1 MEDYSVAQLFAVNG
15 NGEAHQEHTGWPVK
29 QDVFAFQDQN
39 QSGEPAP
46 TEAFAGDEFDGGY
59 HPQEDH
65 PQEDQAHEAVAAEE
79 YDNLAWGEQEDQAF
93 AAWAEAEDLQD
104 GEATTWEVQEDVASG
119 EADAGF
125 AESAGLLREAGQGR
139 TVPAGRLVIDR
150 FPQLR
155 GHKGTPPDL
164 LLKWNGMPR
173 DVQTVDVVVHLH
185 GYSGKRAAMS
195 IIRDKEPAS
204 GLDFSDPAQPGTPGR
219 TTPTLALLPRGNY
232 FGGNSGA
239 GYSFPELTKPSAIQ
253 KLVAAGLEAFN
264 KEAGTSATTGKL
276 ILTAH
281 SGGGAPL
288 MAILRH
294 TDPDEVHTFDALYS
308 DPAAL
313 IAWARRR
320 IAAGT
325 GALRVLYRPGEPTA
339 RNSERV
345 AKALKQLAAPPTFR
359 VESTRVPHNDMPR
372 KFGWLLLRDSGAPIP
387 GTIAKEAEEEGAD
400 LFFAET
406 GWRFDETDH
415 AEADAAVGPAEAA
428 TNATETEES
437 WESGETQAEA
447 DETETESGEAEA
459 GEWQLA
465 AAEAEAEDIGE
476 HEVFPSGLSLTITSG
491 KTGKG
496 EEHWDPN
503 NAGLPLYD
511 TSAAVRPR
519 KLSPNFTVAE
529 LVFSGNQYAEKARI
543 SPALVTAL
551 QKIRDRVG
559 RPVRITSGYRSWQRN
574 VAVYSQARPPK
585 KPTLSRHCSGQ
596 AADITVAGMS
606 GLDIAKAAVDV
617 LGDGIGVGIGAG
629 FAHIDVR
636 GKWTVWTY
644 ISGTAGTAAVA
655 ELNAHRTG
663 RKAAPAPV
671 PAPQTSDRAAGRVVR
686 GSFSKCATGEQPGA
700 RAMADQWR
708 RLTGRHAG
716 TFNCRKTEAG
726 TPSLHGEG
734 RSIDLHGRA
743 DRPVEKAQADAYVAW
758 MQSNAVELQVAYLI
772 WNHNQWSWARR
783 AEGWRPYGGNNKH
796 IDHIHV
802 DLSWEGAR
810 NPSPLFSG
818 GVPGLGGAPA
828 PAPSPPRPAPA
839 PKPAPA
845 PRPGVPAH
853 VQEFVRRY
861 GPEARLGQQ
870 ASGVPW
876 LVTLG
881 QAALESGWGKKAPR
895 FNFFGIKAKAT
906 DPEPRR
912 QLLQTREVLSHPNA
926 KFPRV
931 VSVRPRSDGRYEYV
945 VMDWFRAYASAEES
959 FADHGNFLVRNSRYR
974 PAFQHTNDPYAFARA
989 VAAAGYAT
997 DPAYAATLTSVMRL
1011 IERAA

>member
-1 MEDYSVAQLFAVNG
+1 MEDYTVAQLFAVNG
-15 NGEAHQEHTGWPVK
+15 NGDAHQEHPAWPVK
-29 QDVFAFQDQN
+29 QDVFSFQDQH
-39 QSGEPAP
+39 QSHQPSP
-46 TEAFAGDEFDGGY
+46 PEAFAGEEFVG
-59 HPQEDH
+59 EDH
-65 PQEDQAHEAVAAEE
+65 HQEDQAHDAVTTEH
-79 YDNLAWGEQEDQAF
+79 YDDLAWGEQEDQAF
-93 AAWAEAEDLQD
+93 TSWAEAADLQEED
-104 GEATTWEVQEDVASG
+104 EATTWEVQEDLAGG
-119 EADAGF
+119 EADVGF
-125 AESAGLLREAGQGR
+125 AESADRHWETGQAR
-139 TVPAGRLVIDR
+139 AVPGGRLVIDR

-155 GHKGTPPDL
+155 GHKGTGPDL
-164 LLKWNGMPR
+164 LLKWNGMPQ

-185 GYSGKRAAMS
+185 GYSGKRATMS
-195 IIRDKEPAS
+195 ITRDKEPAS

-239 GYSFPELTKPSAIQ
+239 GYSFPELTKPSTIQ

-264 KEAGTSATTGKL
+264 REAGTSATPGKL

-288 MAILRH
+288 MAILHH

-325 GALRVLYRPGEPTA
+325 GALRVLFRPGEPTA
-339 RNSERV
+339 RHSERV
-345 AKALKQLAAPPTFR
+345 AKALKQPAAPPSFR
-359 VESTRVPHNDMPR
+359 VESTRVPHNDIPR
-372 KFGWLLLRDSGAPIP
+372 KFGWLLLRDSSAPIP
-387 GTIAKEAEEEGAD
+387 GTTAREAEEEAAD

-406 GWRFDETDH
+406 GWRFDE
-415 AEADAAVGPAEAA
+415 ADQAAAQSAVGLAE
-428 TNATETEES
+428 TETDE
-437 WESGETQAEA
+437 AEA
-447 DETETESGEAEA
+447 DETVTEAGEAEA
-459 GEWQLA
+459 GEWELA

-476 HEVFPSGLSLTITSG
+476 HEVFPSGVSLAVTTG
-491 KTGKG
+491 KTGQG

-511 TSAAVRPR
+511 TGAAVRTR
-519 KLSPNFTVAE
+519 KLSPNFTVGE
-529 LVFSGNQYAEKARI
+529 LVFSGNQFAEKARI

-606 GLDIAKAAVDV
+606 GLEIAKAAVDV

-644 ISGTAGTAAVA
+644 ISGAAGAAAVA
-655 ELNAHRTG
+655 QLNAHRAG
-663 RKAAPAPV
+663 RKESPAPA
-671 PAPQTSDRAAGRVVR
+671 PAPQTSDRAAGRVIR
-686 GSFSKCATGEQPGA
+686 GTFSRCATGEQPGA

-708 RLTGRHAG
+708 RLTGRQAG

-734 RSIDLHGRA
+734 RSIDLHGRV
-743 DRPVEKAQADAYVAW
+743 DRPAEKAQADAYVAW

-818 GVPGLGGAPA
+818 GVPGLGGAPVPTPTP
-828 PAPSPPRPAPA
+828 PAPPQPGLKPAPA
-839 PKPAPA
+839 PKS
-845 PRPGVPAH
+845 GVPAH
-853 VQEFVRRY
+853 VQDFVRRY

-870 ASGVPW
+870 NSGVPW

-906 DPEPRR
+906 DPEPHR
-912 QLLQTREVLSHPNA
+912 QLLQTREVLGHPNG

-931 VSVRPRSDGRYEYV
+931 ISVTPRADGRYEYV

-997 DPAYAATLTSVMRL
+997 DPSYAATLTSVMRL

>member
-1 MEDYSVAQLFAVNG
+1 MEDYTVAQLFAVNR
-15 NGEAHQEHTGWPVK
+15 NGDAHQEHPGWPVK
-29 QDVFAFQDQN
+29 QDVFSFQDQHES
-39 QSGEPAP
+39 QQ
-46 TEAFAGDEFDGGY
+46 D
-59 HPQEDH
+59 
-65 PQEDQAHEAVAAEE
+65 EDQQDEAPGGTATGAED
-79 YDNLAWGEQEDQAF
+79 YDNLSWGEQEDQAF
-93 AAWAEAEDLQD
+93 ASWSEAADLQEED
-104 GEATTWEVQEDVASG
+104 EATTWEVQEDLAGG
-119 EADAGF
+119 EADVGF
-125 AESAGLLREAGQGR
+125 ADSAGQRWEAGLAR
-139 TVPAGRLVIDR
+139 SVPGGRLVIGR

-155 GHKGTPPDL
+155 GHKGTAPDL
-164 LLKWNGMPR
+164 LLKWNGMPQ

-185 GYSGKRAAMS
+185 GYSDKRATMS
-195 IIRDKEPAS
+195 ITRDKEPAS

-264 KEAGTSATTGKL
+264 KEAGTSATLGKL

-325 GALRVLYRPGEPTA
+325 GALRVLFRPGEPTA

-345 AKALKQLAAPPTFR
+345 AKALKQLAVPPSFR
-359 VESTRVPHNDMPR
+359 VESTRVPHNDIPR
-372 KFGWLLLRDSGAPIP
+372 KFGWLLLQDSSAPIA
-387 GTIAKEAEEEGAD
+387 GTIAREAEEENAD
-400 LFFAET
+400 LYFAET
-406 GWRFDETDH
+406 GWRFDGTGQTE
-415 AEADAAVGPAEAA
+415 AEPAVGLAE
-428 TNATETEES
+428 TET
-437 WESGETQAEA
+437 
-447 DETETESGEAEA
+447 DETETDEAEAGEAEA
-459 GEWQLA
+459 GEWELA

-476 HEVFPSGLSLTITSG
+476 HEVFPSGESLTVT
-491 KTGKG
+491 TGQTGQG

-511 TSAAVRPR
+511 TGAAVRTR
-519 KLSPNFTVAE
+519 KLSPNFTVGE
-529 LVFSGNQYAEKARI
+529 LVFSGNQFAEKARI
-543 SPALVTAL
+543 SPALVAAL

-606 GLDIAKAAVDV
+606 GLEIAKAAVDV

-629 FAHIDVR
+629 FTHIDVR

-644 ISGTAGTAAVA
+644 ISGAAGAAAVA
-655 ELNAHRTG
+655 ELNAHRTD
-663 RKAAPAPV
+663 RKASPAPA
-671 PAPQTSDRAAGRVVR
+671 PAPQTSDRAAGRVIR
-686 GSFSKCATGEQPGA
+686 GMFITCATGEQPGA

-708 RLTGRHAG
+708 RLTGRQAG

-734 RSIDLHGRA
+734 RSIDLHGRV
-743 DRPVEKAQADAYVAW
+743 DRPAEKAQADAYVAW

-818 GVPGLGGAPA
+818 GVSGLGGAPA
-828 PAPSPPRPAPA
+828 PTPQPAPAPA
-839 PKPAPA
+839 PKS
-845 PRPGVPAH
+845 GVPAH

-870 ASGVPW
+870 NSGVPW

-912 QLLQTREVLSHPNA
+912 QLLQTREVLSHPNGN
-926 KFPRV
+926 FPRV
-931 VSVRPRSDGRYEYV
+931 ISVTPRADGRYEYV

-997 DPAYAATLTSVMRL
+997 DPSYAATLTSVMRL
-1011 IERAA
+1011 IERSP